1 MYSLALFYG
10 VPFAGYEMGVGFGT
24 ISGIP
29 FARVPKNGRT
39 LAEDICGV
47 LFAGLEVDVD
57 LRTVIGIP
65 FASDLK

>member
-29 FARVPKNGRT
+29 FARVPKKWENT
-39 LAEDICGV
+39 CGEYFV
-47 LFAGLEVDVD
+47 VYSLRGL
-57 LRTVIGIP
+57 RWT
-65 FASDLK
+65 